1 MGNANSSSSIE
12 ATNIALLRSV
22 LDRYDELKVR
32 SCTAPL
38 TDRELYY
45 ELRPELS
52 AAYDAVLRL
61 PRRSSMKSIGSSSDV
76 LHSADNRH
84 SNSSV
89 GGSSRQDEDH
99 LDDGHHMRSTRSVS
113 FGGVTSAAGGSAS
126 RESICILIVDDSH
139 ISCKL
144 ASRALET
151 LNYSSKVALN
161 GETALTM
168 LRRDPAAF
176 DLVLL
181 DIVMPGLDGIEVS
194 LRLLHIHVHC
204 YSIRSADM

>member
-1 MGNANSSSSIE
+1 MGNANSSSSSE
-12 ATNIALLRSV
+12 ATNIALLRAV

-32 SCTAPL
+32 SRTAPL

-61 PRRSSMKSIGSSSDV
+61 PRRSSMKSTGSSSDV

-89 GGSSRQDEDH
+89 IRQDEDH
-99 LDDGHHMRSTRSVS
+99 LDDAHHMRSTRSVS
-113 FGGVTSAAGGSAS
+113 FGGVTSTAGGGGSAS

-194 LRLLHIHVHC
+194 D
-204 YSIRSADM
+204 SAIIYNFSS

>member
-1 MGNANSSSSIE
+1 MGNSSSSSSSSE
-12 ATNIALLRSV
+12 AANIALLRTV
-22 LDRYDELKVR
+22 LDRYDELKAR
-32 SCTAPL
+32 SRTAPL

-52 AAYDAVLRL
+52 AAYDAVVRL
-61 PRRSSMKSIGSSSDV
+61 PRRSSMKSIGSSSD
-76 LHSADNRH
+76 LQHSADRH
-84 SNSSV
+84 SNNSI
-89 GGSSRQDEDH
+89 GGSRQDDDH
-99 LDDGHHMRSTRSVS
+99 LDDSHMRSTRSVS

-194 LRLLHIHVHC
+194 IYYNNYTYIH
-204 YSIRSADM
+204 A